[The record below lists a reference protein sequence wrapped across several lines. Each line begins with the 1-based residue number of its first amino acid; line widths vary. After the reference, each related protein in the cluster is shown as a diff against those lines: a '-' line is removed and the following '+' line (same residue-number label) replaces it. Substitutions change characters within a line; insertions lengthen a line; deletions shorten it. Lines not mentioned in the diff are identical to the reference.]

1 MTDTNKIKQILISKG
16 LTQAKA
22 AKLLGISPQSF
33 NMKINNKR
41 EFTVK
46 EINAMT
52 VLFNISDPFA
62 IFFAFDVD
70 LKSTKLKEEN

>member
-1 MTDTNKIKQILISKG
+1 MTDTNKLKQILIGKG
-16 LTQAKA
+16 LTQSKA
-22 AKLLGISPQSF
+22 AQLIGISPQSF

-52 VLFNISDPFA
+52 ALFNINDPFV
-62 IFFAFDVD
+62 IFFASNVD